1 MKYFSGISN
10 LDDLKREYKRLA
22 LANHP
27 DRGGDTAT
35 MQLINAEYDAAFSRL
50 KVAHNI
56 AHPEQR
62 TEETAESTRREFYT
76 ANGWKG
82 SRYDSNLTL
91 KEIAQRVRAFV
102 KEAFPT
108 YRFSVRTKYASMCQ
122 ELIVEM
128 TESPAPVLKT
138 LDELTEDDVH
148 EIIRQANRLNEW
160 RLGSWNDAEA
170 RAAIARLWDA
180 NHGGM
185 YRIFTERAAATIAE
199 VDAYV
204 QSYNYDDS
212 DGMIDYFDNNFY
224 YFGSKPGSP
233 DEVKIVPRTER
244 LSAPKSA
251 SSSTVDKHPANPVK
265 APQDEPQPQSDSV
278 RVEFNAEHNGVEVY
292 FPSKPDNSVRDAL
305 KLAGFRWHSVKK
317 CWYATR
323 TEAHLHALRAA
334 TEADALPA

>member
-1 MKYFSGISN
+1 MKYFAGISN

-27 DRGGDTAT
+27 DRGGDTAV
-35 MQLINAEYDAAFSRL
+35 MQEINAEYDAAFARL
-50 KVAHNI
+50 KIAYNI

-62 TEETAESTRREFYT
+62 TEETAENTRREFYT

-82 SRYDSNLTL
+82 SRYDSSLSL
-91 KEIAQRVRAFV
+91 KEIAQRVRAFA

-138 LDELTEDDVH
+138 LDELTEYDVH

-160 RLGSWNDAEA
+160 RLSSWSDAEA
-170 RAAIARLWDA
+170 RAEISRLWDA
-180 NHGGM
+180 NPGGK
-185 YRIFTERAAATIAE
+185 YRTFTERAAATIAE

-224 YFGSKPGSP
+224 FFGSRPGNP
-233 DEVKIVPRTER
+233 CAVKIVPRAER
-244 LSAPKSA
+244 LSAPNSAA
-251 SSSTVDKHPANPVK
+251 SSSADKHPAKPVN
-265 APQDEPQPQSDSV
+265 APQDAPQSQNDSV

-292 FPSKPDNSVRDAL
+292 FPGKPADSVREAL
-305 KLAGFRWHSVKK
+305 KRAGYRWHSVKK

-323 TEAHLHALRAA
+323 TEECLQVLRAA
-334 TEADALPA
+334 TERAEIPA

>member
-1 MKYFSGISN
+1 MKYFSGVNS
-10 LDDLKREYKRLA
+10 LEALKAAYKRLA
-22 LANHP
+22 LENHP

-35 MQLINAEYDAAFSRL
+35 MQEINAEYDAAFARL
-50 KVAHNI
+50 KIAHNL

-62 TEETAESTRREFYT
+62 TEETAESTRSEFYT

-82 SRYDSNLTL
+82 SRYDSSLSL
-91 KEIAQRVRAFV
+91 KEIAQRVRSFV

-122 ELIVEM
+122 EIIVEM

-170 RAAIARLWDA
+170 RAEIARLWDA
-180 NHGGM
+180 NPGSM

-199 VDAYV
+199 VDSYV

-224 YFGSKPGSP
+224 FFGSRPGNP
-233 DEVKIVPRTER
+233 CAVKIVPRTER

-251 SSSTVDKHPANPVK
+251 ASSTADKHPAK
-265 APQDEPQPQSDSV
+265 TAESTQDAPQPKSDSV

-292 FPSKPDNSVRDAL
+292 FPGKPADSVRESL
-305 KLAGFRWHSVKK
+305 KRAGYRWHSVKK

-323 TEAHLHALRAA
+323 TEERLQVLRDA
-334 TEADALPA
+334 TERADLPA